1 MALYNDARQRICAA
15 CRAYVACVAAGVL
28 AVRSPGYTAAV
39 TELPR
44 LTTDLERCKADLER
58 YGYCLLADA
67 LTPAALREARE
78 RLTAQAAAERERG
91 VAYMDGAPNQRWG
104 AFTDAA
110 GRVRETGFSV
120 GSGGMSQR
128 LFMLLNKGRVFHEI
142 VLMEEGL
149 ELVGHVL
156 GEHYQLSCSTAN
168 IIGKGAAPMEL
179 HTDSW
184 WMPPPVPKGQFGLPV
199 GSISRAEAGEVRDAA
214 AMIAPPACVNSM
226 WLLVDFHA
234 ANGATRVVP
243 GSHLSGRQPRP
254 ELYCDEDLVA
264 IEAPAGSAMFFEGRL
279 WHGSGTNTTDEPR
292 MGLLNTYCGPQFRP
306 QENYTLG
313 LLPEVLATAPL
324 RLKELVGLRVWN
336 GYGRFD
342 TPAVELISREQLIGE
357 LNPSAAA
364 SSTP

>member
-1 MALYNDARQRICAA
+1 M
-15 CRAYVACVAAGVL
+15 
-28 AVRSPGYTAAV
+28 
-39 TELPR
+39 ELPR

-58 YGYCLLADA
+58 SGYCLLADA
-67 LTPAALREARE
+67 LNPTRLRETRA

-91 VAYMDGAPNQRWG
+91 VAYMDGAPDQRWG
-104 AFTDAA
+104 AFADADGTVRQERFTTGA
-110 GRVRETGFSV
+110 GGV
-120 GSGGMSQR
+120 SQR
-128 LFMLLNKGRVFHEI
+128 LFMLLNKGRIFHHI
-142 VLMEEGL
+142 VLLEDAL
-149 ELVGHVL
+149 ELVEHVL

-179 HTDSW
+179 HTDAW

-199 GSISRAEAGEVRDAA
+199 GSISRAEAGEVRNGA

-243 GSHLSGRQPRP
+243 GSHLSGRQPQP
-254 ELYCDEDLVA
+254 DLYTGEDLVP
-264 IEAPAGSAMFFEGRL
+264 IEAPAGTAVFFEGRL
-279 WHGSGTNTTDEPR
+279 WHGSGTNLTAEPR

-313 LLPEVLATAPL
+313 LLPEVLAAAPP
-324 RLKELVGLRVWN
+324 RLKELLGFKVWN

-342 TPAVELISREQLIGE
+342 TPAVELIAPDQLIGE
-357 LNPSAAA
+357 L
-364 SSTP
+364 TPRPPVNATP